1 MDIDA
6 PPAAVWRVLL
16 DFPRYHEWSSFL
28 VDIAGMAEPGTRLRI
43 TVQLSPD
50 GSRYVFTPT
59 VLQVTRPFALRWLGR
74 LWLPGL
80 FDGEQGFLLEPLGGG
95 RTRLRHGGEFN
106 GFLALL
112 LWRRITAVTAA
123 GFLAFNQSL
132 KRRVE
137 SLPGPPP

>member
-6 PPAAVWRVLL
+6 PPEAVWRVLL
-16 DFPRYHEWSSFL
+16 DFPRYHEWSRFL
-28 VDIAGMAEPGTRLRI
+28 VEIAGTAEPGARLRV
-43 TVQLSPD
+43 TVQASRD
-50 GSRYVFTPT
+50 GSQYVFKPT

-95 RTRLRHGGEFN
+95 RTCLRHGGEFN
-106 GFLALL
+106 GFLAPL
-112 LWRRITAVTAA
+112 LWRRINTVVAA
-123 GFLAFNQSL
+123 GFSAFNQSL

-137 SLPGPPP
+137 SLPEPRP